1 MKLKDI
7 YRIINEEIVQFDFL
21 SNESLIKETES
32 VELLSQ
38 RNFQRSFIIDSI
50 TNMRE
55 KINLNNTPE
64 AHITEP
70 DYDENQDNIDF
81 EYYIEIIYQYQIP
94 QNNNNNPIPQ
104 NEDNPITPIPFNI
117 DFSGKPLKIYMDGY
131 SDPGD
136 GYTQP
141 PEGDTWMNS
150 VNWSDIE
157 VKLFTPDGQEIP
169 FAELGQASEK
179 TRELFI
185 RAYCESILESNVNM
199 EVKDRKPQYS
209 TFNQQ

>member
-1 MKLKDI
+1 MKLKDV

-21 SNESLIKETES
+21 SNESLIKETEG

-55 KINLNNTPE
+55 KININNTPE

-70 DYDENQDNIDF
+70 DYDENQDNIEF
-81 EYYIEIIYQYQIP
+81 QYFISVIYQYHNP
-94 QNNNNNPIPQ
+94 SNVNGQNPSN
-104 NEDNPITPIPFNI
+104 DDDPITPIPFNV
-117 DFSGKPLKIYMDGY
+117 DFSGQPLKIYMDGY

-141 PEGDTWMNS
+141 PEGDMWMNG

-157 VKLFTPDGQEIP
+157 VRLYTPDGQEIP
-169 FAELGQASEK
+169 FPELGQASEK

-199 EVKDRKPQYS
+199 KVKDRKPQYN